1 MDHIQESTFQFLREL
16 RENNNREWFADNKT
30 RFEET
35 KTNIKAF
42 ANVIAD
48 EISSHDEIE
57 KTKVYRIYRDVRFS
71 KDKTP
76 YKTALSGFFVRATAL
91 RRGGYYFHIEPDN
104 VFLGGGFWNPNSAD
118 LKRMRQ
124 EIEAEESH
132 LRELLND
139 PTFVKTFGG
148 LQGNAVKTAPKGFS
162 KESSAIDLLRFKQYL
177 LSQQFDEKE
186 ALQSGFAKKISDGYK
201 VMRSFF
207 DFMSTALTTDLNG
220 ELIV

>member
-1 MDHIQESTFQFLREL
+1 MDYIEKSTFTFLRDL
-16 RENNNREWFADNKT
+16 RTNNNREWFTENKA
-30 RFEET
+30 RFEAA
-35 KTNIKAF
+35 KANIKAF
-42 ANVIAD
+42 ANAVAD
-48 EISSHDEIE
+48 EISNHDEIE

-76 YKTALSGFFVRATAL
+76 YKTSMSGFFVRATAL

-124 EIEAEESH
+124 EIEAEEKH
-132 LRELLND
+132 LREILKD
-139 PTFVKTFGG
+139 PAFVQNFGT

-177 LSQQFDEKE
+177 LSQSFNEKE
-186 ALQSGFAKKISDGYK
+186 ALQAGFAQKVSDGYK
-201 VMRSFF
+201 AMRPFF
-207 DFMSTALTTDLNG
+207 DFMSTALTTNLNG